1 MAFQKPESGV
11 WLAWDDLQ
19 VEVDVK
25 AGLFKKERKRI
36 IHGSRGRAR
45 PGEVLAV
52 MGPSGA
58 GKSTLFSCLARRG
71 NEMHVSGQLTLNGLS
86 YDKADL
92 APISGFVFQDAL
104 MHSHIRTHE
113 ALRTAAEL
121 KLPRSMSKEDKN
133 KRVETLMDAFD
144 LRRCAKTKIS
154 GISGGEKKRLSIAI
168 EVLTGPSLFL
178 DEPTTGLDAASSLM
192 ILQLLRELAN
202 AGTSVILV
210 LHQPRTA
217 LLKYIDNFL
226 VLADGRDVFFGPL
239 QNMFPFFESVEL
251 PIPLRTNPVD
261 YVLDVINTN
270 EALAELVKPTA
281 QASSG
286 GDVVV
291 NVAGKSFADIMR
303 GEQSHHT
310 FQRMKKESVDMGFET
325 DVPPALATMTRK
337 ELALHLSQ
345 AFVASGQFDAI
356 TASDPQIM
364 PPLVQARQ
372 ERSSF
377 AARLRA
383 LLKRELLQKIRNP
396 EVLMTQIMGATVLG
410 LIMGSIYYQMA
421 PTQVFDKTAGISFAA
436 IMTMFLVFHLVLLFP
451 NERKIWLRDR
461 DNGLYGALEYYVS
474 VVVAGLPGDLMAAF
488 VISTTLYWMFGLR
501 ADPAKYFTWI
511 GFFFL
516 LEFVAGSLMYFGGS
530 LAPTTSAAN
539 SIVSVI
545 LLFVMVFVRHHF
557 LLFALKSR

>member
-1 MAFQKPESGV
+1 
-11 WLAWDDLQ
+11 
-19 VEVDVK
+19 
-25 AGLFKKERKRI
+25 
-36 IHGSRGRAR
+36 
-45 PGEVLAV
+45 
-52 MGPSGA
+52 
-58 GKSTLFSCLARRG
+58 
-71 NEMHVSGQLTLNGLS
+71 
-86 YDKADL
+86 
-92 APISGFVFQDAL
+92 
-104 MHSHIRTHE
+104 
-113 ALRTAAEL
+113 
-121 KLPRSMSKEDKN
+121 MSKEDKS

-168 EVLTGPSLFL
+168 EVLTGPSLLFL

-192 ILQLLRELAN
+192 ILQLLRELAD

-239 QNMFPFFESVEL
+239 QSMFPFFESVEL

-270 EALAELVKPTA
+270 EALAELVKPSTA
-281 QASSG
+281 QVSSSSGGGGG

-303 GEQSHHT
+303 GEQSHHA
-310 FQRMKKESVDMGFET
+310 FHRMKKESVDMGFET
-325 DVPPALATMTRK
+325 DVPAALATMTRK

-345 AFVASGQFDAI
+345 AFVASGQFDAV

-396 EVLMTQIMGATVLG
+396 EVLMTQLMGATVLG

-436 IMTMFLVFHLVLLFP
+436 IMSMFLVFHLVLLFP

-545 LLFVMVFVRHHF
+545 LLFVMVFVRRQSS
-557 LLFALKSR
+557 LFTVESI